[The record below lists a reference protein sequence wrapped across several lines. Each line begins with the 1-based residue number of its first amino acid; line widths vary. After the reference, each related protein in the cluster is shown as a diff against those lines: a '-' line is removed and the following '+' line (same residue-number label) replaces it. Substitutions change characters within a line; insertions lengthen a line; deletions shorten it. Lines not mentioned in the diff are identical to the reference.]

1 MKEGQLSERDIRQ
14 LIDAAKGLSKDLEK
28 IAQSK
33 ELRES
38 LEELA
43 KKVNPEQL
51 EQVAR
56 ELAKNEDL
64 KRELVA
70 ATRLMQENQ
79 KAKEVAAGLTE
90 LARSAKEEIPG
101 QSGGQRA
108 GQTSAEP
115 RNGARG
121 AGRENA
127 MIPPP
132 LTGTDVRSELSG
144 KGKGTIARGK
154 VSRGDGGE
162 YLYVHSRL
170 PNGVARTPY
179 SSAYPQYRREAEQFV
194 QRTTVP
200 PAMRSMVRD
209 YFDAINPNQK

>member
-1 MKEGQLSERDIRQ
+1 MKSGQLSERDIKQ
-14 LIDAAKGLSKDLEK
+14 LIDATKALSKDLEK

-56 ELAKNEDL
+56 ELEKNEDL
-64 KRELVA
+64 KRELIA
-70 ATRLMQENQ
+70 ATRLMRENQ
-79 KAKEVAAGLTE
+79 KAKEAVAGLTE
-90 LARSAKEEIPG
+90 LARSAKEEMAAK
-101 QSGGQRA
+101 SGPQRA
-108 GQTSAEP
+108 GQTSAGP
-115 RNGARG
+115 RDGTRG
-121 AGRENA
+121 SGRENA
-127 MIPPP
+127 ASSPG
-132 LTGTDVRSELSG
+132 LTGTDVRQELSG
-144 KGKGTIARGK
+144 KGKATIARGK

-162 YLYVHSRL
+162 YLYVQSRL
-170 PNGVARTPY
+170 PSGVARAPY
-179 SSAYPQYRREAEQFV
+179 SNAYPQYRREAEQFV

-209 YFDAINPNQK
+209 YFNAINPNQK